1 MKLNPANK
9 KMIKP
14 NPYVEDLIPYVPGK
28 PVEELEREL
37 GVSGAVKIA
46 SNENPLGPSPLAL
59 KAMEESLKE
68 THRYP
73 DGDSFYLKQ
82 KLADRLGIKKETLI
96 FGNGSNDVLDIAAR
110 TFMRPGDE
118 AIMGEY
124 AFIVYPIST
133 QAVGAKAV
141 ISPMPD
147 YTHDLKDM
155 LTRITEKTKI
165 VFIANPNNPTGTMVK
180 RDEVQWFLDKVPEG
194 ILVVID
200 EAYFEYVDDPDYPDT
215 LEYHDSGKSILT
227 VRTFSKIYGL
237 AGIRLGY
244 GIANEKLVSHMHRV
258 RHPFNVSSVA
268 QKAGIAALDDSGHV
282 RRSKELNRE
291 GLDYLSAE
299 LNELGVKFTL
309 TYTNFILID
318 LEKDPADL
326 YNALLREGVIVRPV
340 AGYGLRTHLRVTIG
354 LEEENIKF
362 IEALKKALER

>member
-1 MKLNPANK
+1 
-9 KMIKP
+9 MIKP
-14 NPYVEDLIPYVPGK
+14 NPFVKDLIPYVPGK

-37 GVSGAVKIA
+37 GVTGAIKIA

-59 KAMEESLKE
+59 EAMATSLAE
-68 THRYP
+68 TNRYP

-82 KLADRLGIKKETLI
+82 KLAKSLSVKEGSLI

-110 TFMRPGDE
+110 TFMQPGDE

-141 ISPMPD
+141 ISPMPK
-147 YTHDLKDM
+147 YTHDLRDM
-155 LTRITEKTKI
+155 HSRITDRTKI
-165 VFIANPNNPTGTMVK
+165 VFLANPNNPTGTMVE
-180 RDEVQWFLDKVPEG
+180 RSDVEWFLDNVPED

-200 EAYFEYVDDPDYPDT
+200 EAYFEYVDDPEYPDT
-215 LEYHDSGKSILT
+215 LEYHESGKSILT

-244 GIANEKLVSHMHRV
+244 GVANEKIVSQMHRV

-268 QKAGIAALDDSGHV
+268 QAGAIAALDDEEHIQN
-282 RRSKELNRE
+282 SKETNQKGIE
-291 GLDYLSAE
+291 YLSAE
-299 LNELGVKFTL
+299 LESLNIEYAP

-318 LEKDPADL
+318 LESDPMPV
-326 YNALLREGVIVRPV
+326 YNSLLKEGVIVRPV
-340 AGYGLRTHLRVTIG
+340 VGYGLKTHLRVSIG
-354 LEEENIKF
+354 KMDENEKF
-362 IEALKKALER
+362 IEALKKVLER